1 MRFNKLDLNL
11 LVALD
16 VLLIEASISRA
27 AVRLHMSQSAMSNAL
42 ARLRDYFDDELLVQ
56 VGRRME
62 LTPRAEVLKDTVR
75 DVLLRIDSSVAA
87 KPEFVPAKSDREFR
101 IFVSDFTLATLI
113 PHVLARAHA
122 QGPDIRFSLL
132 PQVLEPT
139 RSLDRAEVDLV
150 VMPSDYC
157 TSAHPSEVLF
167 TERFQCVL
175 WRDSR
180 IAQGELTTQRFMAAG
195 HVVTLPPATNATS
208 LEDWRFKGH
217 GLHRRID
224 VTSFSY
230 ASSAALVVGTERIAT
245 VHGRLAQQAARHL
258 PIVVRDVPVEFAE
271 MSQVMQW
278 HRYRTRDPGIEW
290 LRRVFLDAARDM
302 DAADSVLRR
311 S

>member
-16 VLLIEASISRA
+16 ALLFEASISRA
-27 AVRLHMSQSAMSNAL
+27 AERLHMSQSAMSNAL
-42 ARLRDYFDDELLVQ
+42 GRLRDYFDDELLVQ

-75 DVLLRIDSSVAA
+75 DVLLRIDSSVTAR
-87 KPEFVPAKSDREFR
+87 PEFVPARSDREFR

-122 QGPDIRFSLL
+122 QGPDIRFALL

-139 RSLDRAEVDLV
+139 RSLDRAEVDLLI
-150 VMPSDYC
+150 MPSDYC
-157 TSAHPSEVLF
+157 TPDHPTEALF
-167 TERFQCVL
+167 NERFECVL

-180 IAQGELTTQRFMAAG
+180 LAQGELTRELYMAAG
-195 HVVTLPPATNATS
+195 HVVMVPPAQNASS
-208 LEDWRFKGH
+208 LESWLFKRH
-217 GLHRRID
+217 GLPRRVE
-224 VTSFSY
+224 VTCFSF
-230 ASSAALVVGTERIAT
+230 ASTPSLVVGTERIAT
-245 VHGRLAQQAARHL
+245 VHSRLARQAVHHL
-258 PIVVRDVPVEFAE
+258 PVVVREVPVPLED
-271 MSQVMQW
+271 MCQVMQW

-290 LRRVFLDAARDM
+290 LRRVFQDAVRDM
-302 DAADSVLRR
+302 DATDSALLR